1 MVDSTSAE
9 GERPVAGEEH
19 HLTSAAV
26 AVGGTVAAVALEGLE
41 DEAGGDNSKERSP
54 AKDSSLSDSSS
65 DWPFDDG
72 LSSIETSSLASSLR
86 SEHITKL
93 THESTLGL
101 SQKRAA
107 APTPR
112 SSRWTADSTVPTTRR
127 RPPRV
132 AGSQPGASGAWTSR
146 KPSERATGRRCAL
159 GAEGGG

>member
-1 MVDSTSAE
+1 MNSAE
-9 GERPVAGEEH
+9 GERPVAGEERH
-19 HLTSAAV
+19 PTSAVA
-26 AVGGTVAAVALEGLE
+26 AVGGTVAVAALEGLE
-41 DEAGGDNSKERSP
+41 DDAGGDNNNSTERSP
-54 AKDSSLSDSSS
+54 AKDSSSSDSSS
-65 DWPFDDG
+65 DWSSDDG
-72 LSSIETSSLASSLR
+72 LSSIETSSHASSLR
-86 SEHITKL
+86 SEHNTKL

-112 SSRWTADSTVPTTRR
+112 SSWWTADSTVPTTRR